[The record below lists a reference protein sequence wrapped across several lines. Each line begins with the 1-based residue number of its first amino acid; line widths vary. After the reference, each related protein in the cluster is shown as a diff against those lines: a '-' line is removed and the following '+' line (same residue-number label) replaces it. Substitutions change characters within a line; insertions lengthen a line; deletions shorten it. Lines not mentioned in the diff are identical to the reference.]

1 MDCSP
6 PGSSV
11 PGISSEEHW
20 SGLLFSFPGN
30 LLNPGTEPESPELAG
45 GFFFT
50 TEPSGKPNE
59 ALHVNISSYFDA
71 VDINMLSYK

>member
-11 PGISSEEHW
+11 HGISYARILEW
-20 SGLLFSFPGN
+20 VAVFFPGN
-30 LLNPGTEPESPELAG
+30 LLDPRIELKSPPLAG
-45 GFFFT
+45 GFFN

-71 VDINMLSYK
+71 VDISMLSYK